1 MCQCIYILISS
12 LLVNVNV
19 SYIYSFLYLFLNLS
33 VGFFF
38 FTFFA
43 GRLPIYSKGE
53 SSRQT
58 FTEILRQELA
68 VHEKELKS
76 ANAMIDGY
84 LVRRKL
90 TLCFSCFCVDC

>member
-1 MCQCIYILISS
+1 MHLHFDLFFAGVGYS
-12 LLVNVNV
+12 
-19 SYIYSFLYLFLNLS
+19 YSFLYLFLNLS